1 MNIDPFLAWVE
12 STALSQWVVGSP
24 SMFAFPGILTL
35 HAIGMG
41 FAVGIS
47 AAIDL
52 RILGVAP
59 KVPLRELRRFL
70 PILWAGF
77 WLNAVSG
84 VLLLIG
90 YPTKALTNPVFYLK
104 LTLIA
109 VAMVLLVR
117 ISRQVF
123 ATGSGASLS
132 PRARPA
138 DLFEAAQ
145 SGDRIAHLLGWSDH
159 RRTATRLHVPSA
171 HPVALTMHDFQIWL
185 VTTIGGR
192 SAIADVMRTA
202 WAWPIAESLH
212 FLGLCLLIGAVGS
225 FDLRLLGVGRRIPIA
240 AMHRFI
246 PWGLLGFAINIT
258 TGTLFILTEPDQ
270 YIYNPSFHF
279 KLLFMTIG
287 GLNAATFYLTSY
299 RRVFGP
305 DAPLDAPRRAKV
317 IAAISLCAWIGVIT
331 GGRLLTFYRPSACE
345 GQQTS
350 LLLTCAP

>member
-59 KVPLRELRRFL
+59 NVPLRELRRFL

-123 ATGSGASLS
+123 ATGSGASLNPLEPTS
-132 PRARPA
+132 RSLRGCAIWRSLRSSA
-138 DLFEAAQ
+138 GAGA
-145 SGDRIAHLLGWSDH
+145 I
-159 RRTATRLHVPSA
+159 TA
-171 HPVALTMHDFQIWL
+171 
-185 VTTIGGR
+185 
-192 SAIADVMRTA
+192 
-202 WAWPIAESLH
+202 
-212 FLGLCLLIGAVGS
+212 
-225 FDLRLLGVGRRIPIA
+225 
-240 AMHRFI
+240 
-246 PWGLLGFAINIT
+246 
-258 TGTLFILTEPDQ
+258 
-270 YIYNPSFHF
+270 
-279 KLLFMTIG
+279 
-287 GLNAATFYLTSY
+287 
-299 RRVFGP
+299 
-305 DAPLDAPRRAKV
+305 
-317 IAAISLCAWIGVIT
+317 
-331 GGRLLTFYRPSACE
+331 GRLLAYTYHR
-345 GQQTS
+345 
-350 LLLTCAP
+350 LTQLH